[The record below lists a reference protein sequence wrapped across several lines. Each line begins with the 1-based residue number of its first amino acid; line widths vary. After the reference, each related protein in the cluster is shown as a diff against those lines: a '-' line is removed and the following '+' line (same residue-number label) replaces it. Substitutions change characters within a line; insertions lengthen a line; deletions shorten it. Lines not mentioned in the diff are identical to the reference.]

1 MRTNRLANIKLGRRS
16 VILIPLCL
24 LALAVL
30 PAVAP
35 AGDAPM
41 IFVMDRCEPDSFNAV
56 LGEDGCVR
64 NGGVTFD
71 VFESQLNPQDG
82 GHNAW
87 RNSRHD
93 IVLAGDQHLTAV
105 NSGGETHTFTE
116 VVSFGAGI
124 VPPLNAALPPG
135 TPPAQPVGGLN
146 FFGAGETLDL
156 DTLPAGTHRFQ
167 CLIHPWMRTVVE
179 QR

>member
-35 AGDAPM
+35 AGDAPT
-41 IFVMDRCEPDSFNAV
+41 IFAMDRCEPDSFNLV
-56 LGEDGCVR
+56 IGPDGCVR
-64 NGGVTFD
+64 NGGVKFD
-71 VFESQLNPQDG
+71 VFEKRLNPQDG

-87 RNSRHD
+87 RNSRSD
-93 IVLAGDQHLTAV
+93 IVLTSDQHLTVV
-105 NSGGETHTFTE
+105 NSGGEDHTFTE
-116 VVSFGAGI
+116 VVDFGAGI

-135 TPPAQPVGGLN
+135 TPPAQPIGNPN
-146 FFGAGETLDL
+146 FFGAGDTIEL
-156 DTLPAGTHRFQ
+156 DTLP
-167 CLIHPWMRTVVE
+167 
-179 QR
+179 